1 MADIFDEINEELRA
15 ERMSGLWKRYGR
27 YVIALAVLIVLAVG
41 GRQAWQGWQQSRAEA
56 AANAFYTALQSGDPA
71 AELASLEVPQGY
83 QMLARFRRAA
93 LLLADGQQAEAE
105 EIYLALS
112 EEENLERIY
121 REAAL
126 LLSVGAA
133 KTTGAAELIDRL
145 TPLSQSPSPLQG
157 LALEAMAGLHL
168 KAGDRQAAEAALQSI
183 ADIETVSPALRRRAA
198 EMAEI
203 LQPGQG
209 KTE

>member
-15 ERMSGLWKRYGR
+15 ERMSGLWQRYGR

-41 GRQAWQGWQQSRAEA
+41 GRQAWQGWQQSQAET
-56 AANAFYTALQSGDPA
+56 AANAFYAALQSSDPVA
-71 AELASLEVPQGY
+71 GLANLEVPEGY

-105 EIYLALS
+105 AVYLALS
-112 EEENLERIY
+112 DEEGLERIY

-133 KTTGAAELIDRL
+133 KTADIAELIDRL

-157 LALEAMAGLHL
+157 LALESLAGLHL
-168 KAGDRQAAEAALQSI
+168 KAGDRQAAEAALRSI

-198 EMAEI
+198 DMAEI
-203 LQPGQG
+203 LQTGSG
-209 KTE
+209 KRQ